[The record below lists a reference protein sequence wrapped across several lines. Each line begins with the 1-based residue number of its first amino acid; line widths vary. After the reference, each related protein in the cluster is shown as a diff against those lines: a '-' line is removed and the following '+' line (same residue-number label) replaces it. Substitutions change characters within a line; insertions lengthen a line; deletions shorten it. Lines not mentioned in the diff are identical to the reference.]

1 MTVSRIPPAEL
12 DGNAVQTSL
21 LASVLGRRPEILAA
35 FAKLDAA
42 TRFNGL
48 LPVSM
53 KEQIRR
59 ATAGVVGCE
68 YCQSLG
74 THVPNDEERRE
85 SLAVAF
91 ALMVA
96 DDPTGI
102 SDAQFDVLREEF
114 SEEEIVELV
123 AFICFVA
130 IAGQLFGATMA
141 LEPAS
146 PEEAAA
152 YGQVVSRA

>member
-1 MTVSRIPPAEL
+1 MSRITPAALE
-12 DGNAVQTSL
+12 GNAVQTSL
-21 LASVLGRRPEILAA
+21 LARVLGRRPEILTA
-35 FAKLDAA
+35 FGRLDAA
-42 TRFNGL
+42 TRFHGEL
-48 LPVSM
+48 SPAL
-53 KEQIRR
+53 KEAVRR
-59 ATAGVVGCE
+59 ATAGEVGCE

-74 THVPNDEERRE
+74 EYRPNPDDARE

-91 ALMVA
+91 ARLIA
-96 DDPTGI
+96 DDPTQI

-123 AFICFVA
+123 AFVCFVA

-141 LEPAS
+141 LGPAD

-152 YGQVVSRA
+152 YQAVVGSR